1 MADREKIM
9 EALTLCANGEPCT
22 GEKYR
27 TCPYSPIGKPE
38 YYNCG
43 AAMAADAL
51 ALLREQEPRVMTLEE
66 VKAYDWDYCYLEEER
81 LPGKEYRAVC
91 GDYALTC
98 ITWPCV
104 TSMRIQHGD
113 EKYGKKWRCWTH
125 KPTDEQRKAVKW
137 DGRPDETGI

>member
-1 MADREKIM
+1 MADRDSALRGLAEISEYMKARADIADIVGVGKEKEIFDSW
-9 EALTLCANGEPCT
+9 
-22 GEKYR
+22 YR
-27 TCPYSPIGKPE
+27 ATE
-38 YYNCG
+38 
-43 AAMAADAL
+43 DAL

-66 VKAYDWDYCYLEEER
+66 VKAFDWDYCYLEEER
-81 LPGKEYRAVC
+81 LDGKEYRAVC

-125 KPTDEQRKAVKW
+125 KPTDEQREAVKW
-137 DGRPDETGI
+137 DADAAD